1 MLARPLLAMIAMLL
15 LSAKPCAS
23 AGLEVGVYLRSDGA
37 ASTPVL
43 DAMKSELDMALKS
56 AGFRL
61 KWWPEGSPQ
70 AIEAEELIVVDLR
83 GTCRIP
89 QRIAP
94 HVPAHPQL
102 ELAST
107 SVVGKQILPFS
118 SVDCST
124 FNSLLAGSVLRAT
137 SHQREHL
144 YGRALGR
151 VLAHEFY
158 HVLAKTPKHTATGV
172 AKRAH
177 SANDLMADNFD
188 FDSVALGQLL
198 QRSARHP
205 NVSAKNQTGSE
216 SALEALP
223 EPAVSSTS
231 DGRQ

>member
-15 LSAKPCAS
+15 LSAEPCVA

-43 DAMKSELDMALKS
+43 DAMKSELDMALRR
-56 AGFRL
+56 AGFRM
-61 KWWPEGSPQ
+61 KWWRNGSPQ
-70 AIEAEELIVVDLR
+70 AIEAEELIVVDLH

-94 HVPAHPQL
+94 HVITGLQL

-107 SVVGKQILPFS
+107 SVVGKQVLPFS
-118 SVDCST
+118 SVDCTT
-124 FNSLLAGSVLRAT
+124 FNSLLSGSVLRAA
-137 SHQREHL
+137 SDQREQL

-158 HVLAKTPKHTATGV
+158 HVLAKTPKHTAKGV

-177 SANDLMADNFD
+177 SAADLMADNFD
-188 FDSVALGQLL
+188 FDSVALAQLL
-198 QRSARHP
+198 QHSARHT
-205 NVSAKNQTGSE
+205 NVPAKNQTGSE
-216 SALEALP
+216 NALEALP